1 MGSTIKWETDIDVVL
16 SMAQNEKKLI
26 LLYFFNPDWIHCE
39 KMDAVTYPDKNV
51 TEFITQN
58 IIPLRVL
65 SDAIPL
71 STDFNV
77 QGAPTLILL
86 DTSGKEH
93 YRAVGFIPAKEMI
106 PLLLFGIAKT
116 YFDLNQF
123 DQAIQK
129 LDVIIS
135 EYPESYTAPEATYL
149 RGVYGYKNSRDRKHL
164 KQAYEKLRREYK
176 QTRWAIRALP
186 LAKSIIILLVSY
198 LWKRWCL

>member
-1 MGSTIKWETDIDVVL
+1 
-16 SMAQNEKKLI
+16 
-26 LLYFFNPDWIHCE
+26 
-39 KMDAVTYPDKNV
+39 MDAVTYPDKNV

-58 IIPLRVL
+58 FIPLRVL

-93 YRAVGFIPAKEMI
+93 YRAVGFIPAEEMI

-129 LDVIIS
+129 LDVVIS
-135 EYPESYTAPEATYL
+135 EHPKSYTAPEATYL
-149 RGVYGYKNSRDRKHL
+149 RGVYGYKSTRGRKHL
-164 KQAYEKLRREYK
+164 RQAYEKLRNGYPQAE
-176 QTRWAIRALP
+176 WAIRALP
-186 LAKSIIILLVSY
+186 LAKSITRLLVSY
-198 LWKRWCL
+198 LRKN

>member
-1 MGSTIKWETDIDVVL
+1 
-16 SMAQNEKKLI
+16 
-26 LLYFFNPDWIHCE
+26 
-39 KMDAVTYPDKNV
+39 MDAVTYPDKNV

-58 IIPLRVL
+58 FIPLRVL
-65 SDAIPL
+65 SDTIPL

-86 DTSGKEH
+86 DASGKEH
-93 YRAVGFIPAKEMI
+93 YRAVGFIPAEEMI

-116 YFDLNQF
+116 YFDLDQF

-135 EYPESYTAPEATYL
+135 EHPNSYTAPEATYL
-149 RGVYGYKNSRDRKHL
+149 RGVYGYKSTRDRKHL
-164 KQAYEKLRREYK
+164 RRAYEILRHEYK
-176 QTRWAIRALP
+176 QRGWAIRTLP

-198 LWKRWCL
+198 LWKR

>member
-1 MGSTIKWETDIDVVL
+1 
-16 SMAQNEKKLI
+16 
-26 LLYFFNPDWIHCE
+26 
-39 KMDAVTYPDKNV
+39 MDAVTYPDKNV

-58 IIPLRVL
+58 FIPLRVL

-93 YRAVGFIPAKEMI
+93 YRAVGFIPTEEMI

-116 YFDLNQF
+116 YFDLDQV

-135 EYPESYTAPEATYL
+135 EHPKSYTAPEATYL
-149 RGVYGYKNSRDRKHL
+149 RGVYGYKSTRDRKHL
-164 KQAYEKLRREYK
+164 WQAFVKLRHEYK
-176 QTRWAIRALP
+176 QSGWAIRALP
-186 LAKSIIILLVSY
+186 LSKSFITLLVSY
-198 LWKRWCL
+198 LWKR